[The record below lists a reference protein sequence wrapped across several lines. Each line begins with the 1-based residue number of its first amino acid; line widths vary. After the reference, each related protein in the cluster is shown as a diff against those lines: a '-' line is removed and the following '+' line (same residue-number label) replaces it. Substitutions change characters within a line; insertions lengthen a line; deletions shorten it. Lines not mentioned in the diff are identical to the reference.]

1 MTTGVMPV
9 VLFYR
14 LSDMKIM
21 IEYESVYNWER

>member
-1 MTTGVMPV
+1 MTTGVTPV

-21 IEYESVYNWER
+21 IEAACIGRYFD